1 MLDGIPWPAVSDLGA
16 GGLLA
21 LVIILVITGRLVPK
35 SVLDAETKAKE
46 HWRAACEREQEA
58 NRLHARAADAQSVGM
73 DTVVKVMAAVQTQ
86 ATQGGDE

>member
-1 MLDGIPWPAVSDLGA
+1 MLDIPWLALGDFGPA
-16 GGLLA
+16 GLLA
-21 LVIILVITGRLVPK
+21 VVVLLIITGKLVPK
-35 SVLDAETKAKE
+35 SVLDAETKAKD
-46 HWRAACEREQEA
+46 HWRQACEREQEA